1 MVVHDFTHALLHDK
15 RVGEALYTRTHE
27 LLGTVGV
34 VELTGLIGYYTFLAL
49 TLNAHE
55 IELPAGVT
63 PMF

>member
-1 MVVHDFTHALLHDK
+1 
-15 RVGEALYTRTHE
+15 
-27 LLGTVGV
+27 